1 MSGTRVPASA
11 RLTVRFLRRWQ
22 VYFAGDVATF
32 PARMAA
38 GLVNKG
44 IAERIDWVPAGDG
57 GEMVI
62 PPGAVP
68 GVRPPGDPP
77 RRRGG
82 DIEEDDFVL

>member
-22 VYFAGDVATF
+22 VYFAQDVATF

-44 IAERIDWVPAGDG
+44 IAERIDWVPVADP
-57 GEMVI
+57 MVI

-68 GVRPPGDPP
+68 AVRPPGDPP

-82 DIEEDDFVL
+82 DIEEDDFVF